1 MSDSLQPHR
10 LQHARLPCP
19 SLSPRGCTNSWPLSQ
34 WCHPAI
40 SSSVIPFSFP
50 ASGSF
55 SMSRLFFTLSQ
66 HQALFQWVG
75 SSLVA
80 KVLELQLQHQS
91 SQWIFRVDFLNIHW
105 KDWLVWSSCCPRDS
119 QKSFPAPQFQSINSS
134 AFSLLFGPTLTS
146 VHYYWKNHSFDY
158 MDLCQQSAVYAF

>member
-1 MSDSLQPHR
+1 MAQSCLTFCSPIHYSMPGFPVLHYLPEVAQTHDHWVSDAIQLSHPLSS
-10 LQHARLPCP
+10 P
-19 SLSPRGCTNSWPLSQ
+19 SL
-34 WCHPAI
+34 PAFI
-40 SSSVIPFSFP
+40 
-50 ASGSF
+50 
-55 SMSRLFFTLSQ
+55 LSQ

-75 SSLVA
+75 SSQVA
-80 KVLELQLQHQS
+80 KVLKLQLQHQS

-146 VHYYWKNHSFDY
+146 VHDYWKNHSFDY
-158 MDLCQQSAVYAF
+158 MDLCQQSAVSAF